1 MLTTAAQWGSRT
13 GSWTN
18 WSTKH
23 PPPRYY
29 LRVSKVTKHGS
40 AHVEDITEASGI
52 RFIKKNWEKL
62 KLSGQKVMEIKY
74 EEASYYGQVKVNSNG
89 EAIRQGLGSMY
100 YTSGRYYEG
109 YWSEGLRQ
117 GKGFEKFEI
126 EDASL
131 QNSSY
136 QSKSNIYDGD
146 YHEGKAHGKG
156 IYRWHNGEVY
166 TGDWK
171 EGLRDGNGQWIATNN
186 ESYQGD
192 WVGGKPHGYG
202 VYNWENGNLVVIK
215 LFRW

>member
-1 MLTTAAQWGSRT
+1 
-13 GSWTN
+13 
-18 WSTKH
+18 
-23 PPPRYY
+23 
-29 LRVSKVTKHGS
+29 
-40 AHVEDITEASGI
+40 
-52 RFIKKNWEKL
+52 
-62 KLSGQKVMEIKY
+62 MEIKY

-171 EGLRDGNGQWIATNN
+171 EGLRDGNGQWIGTNN

-215 LFRW
+215 LFR